1 MVRWFGRVNEG
12 ERVECSYKRG
22 EVEEKGDRMLL
33 ADELP
38 TIPLDSPP
46 SADATDVTEHPFPLR
61 RGCSLPEIHTGRPV
75 SRPSRF
81 LGLPLGVP
89 S

>member
-1 MVRWFGRVNEG
+1 MVRWLGRVNEG
-12 ERVECSYKRG
+12 ERVEYSCKRG
-22 EVEEKGDRMLL
+22 EAEEKGGRMLL

-75 SRPSRF
+75 SRLSKF
-81 LGLPLGVP
+81 LWLPLGAP